1 MNRKDN
7 EVTCLQ
13 KIMKRMAA
21 ACLALSLYTTS
32 PVLAALPPMLSAEQ
46 VFPGMHG
53 TAYTVVDGTG
63 EIKTFDVDII
73 GTIDQGKGCSGATGT
88 MLVRQR
94 RRKPA

>member
-1 MNRKDN
+1 
-7 EVTCLQ
+7 
-13 KIMKRMAA
+13 MAA

-73 GTIDQGKGCSGATGT
+73 GTIDQGKGSS
-88 MLVRQR
+88 R
-94 RRKPA
+94 RIMAKALP